1 MKKYYPFI
9 AGGLLYWLIEKVLLF
24 LTHIV
29 HLGEL
34 PAIFLFYFLMPLLF
48 GFVLMTVINE
58 QKFIG
63 SVYSAIS
70 IFLYF
75 LIISIDTLFFLPKKF
90 NPLEII
96 LELFLYKGI
105 ILIFISVFSG
115 LIAIYLK
122 RRKSKKSMLQDKRQN
137 GKGNDSIKREK

>member
-24 LTHIV
+24 LIDIV

-34 PAIFLFYFLMPLLF
+34 PTIFLFYFLMPLLF

-63 SVYSAIS
+63 SVYSVIS
-70 IFLYF
+70 ILLYF
-75 LIISIDTLFFLPKKF
+75 LIISIHTLFFLPKKF
-90 NPLEII
+90 NPIEII

-105 ILIFISVFSG
+105 ILIFISVFGS
-115 LIAIYLK
+115 LIAIYL
-122 RRKSKKSMLQDKRQN
+122 RKE
-137 GKGNDSIKREK
+137 REK

>member
-1 MKKYYPFI
+1 MMKKYYPFI
-9 AGGLLYWLIEKVLLF
+9 AGGLLYWLIERILLSLIALF
-24 LTHIV
+24 

-34 PAIFLFYFLMPLLF
+34 SVIFLLYFLMPLIF

-70 IFLYF
+70 ILLYF
-75 LIISIDTLFFLPKKF
+75 LIISIHTLFFLPKKF

-96 LELFLYKGI
+96 LQLFLYKGI

-122 RRKSKKSMLQDKRQN
+122 KRKSKKLKLQDSRQ
-137 GKGNDSIKREK
+137 